1 LNVAVQ
7 NRFQAGRK
15 PEHLRPR
22 ELGETPAAEPFRKNG
37 INSTSFP
44 IGDHPMGR
52 YILLW
57 LLGVPIPILIIF
69 DNIPNSSAKRL
80 RWGAVDSSSKHYS

>member
-57 LLGVPIPILIIF
+57 LLGVPIPILILSWAF
-69 DNIPNSSAKRL
+69 GGL
-80 RWGAVDSSSKHYS
+80 H

>member
-1 LNVAVQ
+1 L
-7 NRFQAGRK
+7 RFKIGSKPDAK

-57 LLGVPIPILIIF
+57 LLGVPIPILILIWAF
-69 DNIPNSSAKRL
+69 GGL
-80 RWGAVDSSSKHYS
+80 H

>member
-15 PEHLRPR
+15 PEDLRPR
-22 ELGETPAAEPFRKNG
+22 ELGETPAAEPSGKNS

-44 IGDHPMGR
+44 IADHPMGR

-57 LLGVPIPILIIF
+57 LLGIPITILVLIWAF
-69 DNIPNSSAKRL
+69 GGL
-80 RWGAVDSSSKHYS
+80 H